1 MLKKVTRGLLNRY
14 GYDVVKIPA
23 ERGLSLYHE
32 IYGRKAVDQRRFY
45 NIGAGGFRHPAWTNI
60 DKLSD
65 WYKQAQGKSVAID
78 WDLLALTAIPVES
91 DCAEVVYS
99 SHAVEH
105 VPDEAAANMFREAF
119 RILKKAGVLRI
130 TMPNIDLHYRAYKV
144 NDKHYFYWTSRY
156 SNPKYYTKINLNAP
170 LNQASIQQIFLWTF
184 AASAS
189 TLHNDG
195 SPERITDRQLDA
207 LFREKPYEEALNY
220 CTSKC
225 LLEVQHKYPGNHI
238 NWWNRDKT
246 MRMLQEAG
254 FSDVRLSAYG
264 QSFCP
269 VLRDTLL
276 FDSTHPRVSLY
287 VEAVKT

>member
-1 MLKKVTRGLLNRY
+1 
-14 GYDVVKIPA
+14 
-23 ERGLSLYHE
+23 
-32 IYGRKAVDQRRFY
+32 
-45 NIGAGGFRHPAWTNI
+45 
-60 DKLSD
+60 
-65 WYKQAQGKSVAID
+65 
-78 WDLLALTAIPVES
+78 
-91 DCAEVVYS
+91 
-99 SHAVEH
+99 
-105 VPDEAAANMFREAF
+105 MFREAF
-119 RILKKAGVLRI
+119 RILKKGGILRI
-130 TMPNIDLHYRAYKV
+130 TMPNIDLHYRAYRA
-144 NDKHYFYWTSRY
+144 NDRHYFYWIGRY
-156 SNPKYYTKINLNAP
+156 SNLKYYRKINLNAP

-195 SPERITDRQLDA
+195 SPERIPDEQLDA

-225 LLEVQHKYPGNHI
+225 SLEAQHKYPGNHI
-238 NWWNRDKT
+238 NWWNGDKT
-246 MRMLQEAG
+246 VRMLREAG

-287 VEAVKT
+287 VEAVKG